1 MRVGFVGLGNMGRPI
16 AGNLLKAGHELT
28 VYNRTR
34 ARAAELAAE
43 SSGRAHVVSTPAE
56 ACASGIVMTMLA
68 DDRAVEE
75 CTFGEHG
82 LLAALPSQGVHVSL
96 STTSPGLSRR
106 LAEAHAERGQY
117 VAAPVF
123 GRPEAAAAGRL
134 LVVAAGPAE
143 AVERVKPLLEAIGQK
158 LFVLGPEAPAANV
171 CKLAGNFLVA
181 SSLEALGEAFAL
193 LRKAG
198 LDPQTLVDIMN
209 VFPAPAYQ

>member
-1 MRVGFVGLGNMGRPI
+1 
-16 AGNLLKAGHELT
+16 
-28 VYNRTR
+28 
-34 ARAAELAAE
+34 
-43 SSGRAHVVSTPAE
+43 
-56 ACASGIVMTMLA
+56 MTMLA
-68 DDRAVEE
+68 DDHAVEE
-75 CTFGEHG
+75 CTLGDRG
-82 LLAALPSQGVHVSL
+82 VLAALPRQGVHVSL

-106 LAEAHAERGQY
+106 LAEAHAERDQSY

-123 GRPEAAAAGRL
+123 GRPEAAAAAR
-134 LVVAAGPAE
+134 LVVVVAGPAE

-158 LFVLGPEAPAANV
+158 LFVLGPEAPTANV

-209 VFPAPAYQ
+209 VFPAPVYQYYGQIIAERKFQPAGFAMHLGLKDVRLILGAADDFAAPMPLAGLKLEK